1 MQYITGDNIIL
12 NNPSIITLGNF
23 DGIHLGHR
31 QLINTVKHY
40 AKKEHLSSVV
50 CSFLPHPK
58 LVFKNDNNF
67 ALILTPEEKRE
78 RIKKMGIDIYIDFPF
93 DIDFASISPKTFAE
107 KFLFKNLMAKII
119 VVGENYTFGYKK
131 QGTAEFLKQMGK
143 KYDVRV
149 ISVPSV
155 MVNNQRVSST
165 YIRQLLE
172 NTKLEEANKLLYEPY
187 SIIGT
192 VIEGKKLG
200 RKLGFPT
207 INILADSIKLFPIN
221 GVYAT
226 KTIYNNFIYNS
237 ITNIGYNP
245 TVNGKI
251 KTVETNVFDFNKFV
265 YSQKVEI
272 QFLKFIR
279 NEMKFSNIEEL
290 KNQIALDTKI
300 VKNYFENNLK

>member
-1 MQYITGDNIIL
+1 MQYITGDNITL
-12 NNPSIITLGNF
+12 NNSCVITLGNF

-31 QLINTVKHY
+31 KLINTVKHY

-58 LVFKNDNNF
+58 LVFKTDDNF

-78 RIKKMGIDIYIDFPF
+78 RIKKMDIDIYIDFPF
-93 DIDFASISPKTFAE
+93 DINFASISSKTFAE
-107 KFLFKNLMAKII
+107 KILFKNLKAKVV

-131 QGTAEFLKQMGK
+131 QGNPEVLKEIGK
-143 KYDVRV
+143 KYDVKV

-155 MVNNQRVSST
+155 TVDNKNVSST

-172 NTKLEEANKLLYEPY
+172 NTKLDEANKLLYEPY

-207 INILADSIKLFPIN
+207 INILADPIKLFPIN

-226 KTIYNNFIYNS
+226 KTIYNNFVYNS

-265 YSQKVEI
+265 YGQKVEI
-272 QFLKFIR
+272 QFLKFVR
-279 NEMKFSNIEEL
+279 HEMKFPNIEKL
-290 KNQIALDTKI
+290 KEQISLDTKNVI
-300 VKNYFENNLK
+300 EYFKT

>member
-1 MQYITGDNIIL
+1 MEYITGNNIVL
-12 NNPSIITLGNF
+12 DSPSAITLGNF

-31 QLINTVKHY
+31 KLINTVKQY
-40 AKKEHLSSVV
+40 AQKEHISSVV

-58 LVFKNDNNF
+58 LVFKTENNF
-67 ALILTPEEKRE
+67 ALILTPEEKKE
-78 RIKKMGIDIYIDFPF
+78 RIKNMGVDMYIDFPF
-93 DIDFASISPKTFAE
+93 DINFASIAPKDFAE
-107 KFLFKNLMAKII
+107 KILFKNLKTQVI

-131 QGTAEFLKQMGK
+131 LGTPEMLKEIGK
-143 KYDVRV
+143 KYDVKV
-149 ISVPSV
+149 ISIPSV
-155 MVNNQRVSST
+155 IVDGERVSST
-165 YIRQLLE
+165 YIRKLLD
-172 NTKLEEANKLLYEPY
+172 NTKLKEANKLLCEPY

-207 INILADSIKLFPIN
+207 INILANPVKLFPVN

-251 KTVETNVFDFNKFV
+251 KTVETNVFNFNKFV
-265 YSQKVEI
+265 YGEKVEV
-272 QFLKFIR
+272 QFLEFIR
-279 NEMKFSNIEEL
+279 PEMKFDSVDKL
-290 KNQIALDTKI
+290 KEQISLDTQS
-300 VKNYFENNLK
+300 VNRYFESNN